1 MPKAEVGSTK
11 HLANKLK
18 SKGLQRLRWYCQ
30 PCEKQ
35 CRDEN
40 GFKCHT
46 QSESHVRQ
54 MMTIGANPN
63 KAIND
68 FSQEFYRDFILQL
81 RTSHGTK
88 PIHINHF
95 YQEYIQNKEHVH
107 MNSTKW
113 PSLTEFAKYLG
124 REGVCRV
131 EETEKGLHIA
141 WIDNSPEAMRRQ
153 NALRKRER
161 QDKGD
166 EEWEQ
171 RLIQEQIERA
181 KAQSAVEEDQ
191 DEEARALK
199 RMEGEKVSLKF
210 SSKATAPTKPPTPPQ
225 TSDEK
230 SGSEDANAEDVE
242 RTMAAITSP
251 VEEPSLE
258 SATTESKPPAVKM
271 LLGGGTNKGKNVFS
285 SKKNPLAAKK
295 AIVIAQP
302 KKMSEAER
310 IMREEIERKNA
321 RGPGGMGN
329 PAKREKIA

>member
-54 MMTIGANPN
+54 MVAIGANPN
-63 KAIND
+63 KVIND
-68 FSQEFYRDFILQL
+68 FSSDFLRDFVLQL

-95 YQEYIQNKEHVH
+95 YQQYIQNKEHVH

-113 PSLTEFAKYLG
+113 PSLTEFAKHLG
-124 REGVCRV
+124 REGICRV

-161 QDKGD
+161 MEKGD

-181 KAQSAVEEDQ
+181 QAKVDAGEADEDN
-191 DEEARALK
+191 ETRTLK
-199 RMEGEKVSLKF
+199 RVEGEKVSLKF
-210 SSKATAPTKPPTPPQ
+210 GAKPGPVTKPPTPPQ
-225 TSDEK
+225 TSDER
-230 SGSEDANAEDVE
+230 SGSEEAAGEGSDAGVKAG
-242 RTMAAITSP
+242 TP
-251 VEEPSLE
+251 PSEKTPPLE
-258 SATTESKPPAVKM
+258 VKPAVPKVSFDSKAS
-271 LLGGGTNKGKNVFS
+271 KGKNVFAA
-285 SKKNPLAAKK
+285 KKNPLAAKQ
-295 AIVIAQP
+295 AVVVEQP
-302 KKMSEAER
+302 KKISEAER
-310 IMREEIERKNA
+310 IMRQEMERKNA
-321 RGPGGMGN
+321 RGLSGN
-329 PAKREKIA
+329 EKSAKRQRIA